1 MPYLLRKQ
9 NIGILA
15 YAIAWLSPAIILVTV
30 QPEIASVI
38 KLILAIGFGV
48 VWHLAFKSYLR
59 SVYWSLFF
67 FMLLPFDLFFFWIYR
82 EPPTTAVLLS
92 VRNTNIG
99 ETMDFMHGRIVLLI
113 SIVAATIGIWL
124 QTVRIAQRGL
134 GSEWRIYNPVTR
146 WTSRAIIASLLGIYA
161 MFTFGISFWNND
173 SPPGSRTSP
182 LTIVDNTI
190 SPPLLKLKGIF
201 PLGRFIS
208 LGEYYRQEAIFQHAQ
223 RWRDRIPF
231 EARQNE
237 APQQRQ
243 IYILV
248 IGETARG
255 DHSYLN
261 GYSRNTSPL
270 LSKQNNLIALHNVIS
285 PWSMTRLS
293 VPTIVTGQ
301 QSSDN
306 GAQLKSI
313 VSAFKESGFKTYWL
327 SNQQDEY
334 GIGYFASEADE
345 KIYLSMSALVQER
358 DGNYDER
365 VLAPLQKL
373 IDKNEP
379 RQFIVV
385 HLLGS
390 HDAYQKRYPQN
401 FDAFQPSLTSKSDL
415 DYHDARNKIE
425 VINSYDNSIRYT
437 DFVLSNIIDI
447 TNKAGGVSALFYSS
461 DHGET
466 LFDGTCQRSGHA
478 SSARQEF
485 VVNAIAWV
493 SDAHRK
499 HWPRKYQNMNDRAAA
514 PLTTEFIFDTLLGLA
529 NITINKSSPQH
540 DLTGPG
546 FQPQERWVNAQ
557 QLTNWDTAGT
567 KGPCNL
573 LTATVQNEVSLSYQ

>member
-1 MPYLLRKQ
+1 MLSRLKKQ
-9 NIGILA
+9 NLGILA
-15 YAIAWLSPAIILVTV
+15 YAIAWLSPAIILVAV
-30 QPEIASVI
+30 QPEIASFI
-38 KLILAIGFGV
+38 KLILAIGFGI

-99 ETMDFMHGRIVLLI
+99 ETIDFMHGRIILLLG
-113 SIVAATIGIWL
+113 IVAATIGIWL
-124 QTVRIAQRGL
+124 QTARLAQQGV
-134 GSEWRIYNPVTR
+134 GSGWRIYNPVTR
-146 WTSRAIIASLLGIYA
+146 WASRSVMVFLLSVYA
-161 MFTFGISFWNND
+161 LFTFGMSLRSDD
-173 SPPGSRTSP
+173 SPLGSQNSP
-182 LTIVDNTI
+182 ITIADNAI
-190 SPPLLKLKGIF
+190 SSSLVKLKGIF
-201 PLGRFIS
+201 PLGRFVS
-208 LGEYYRQEAIFQHAQ
+208 LGEFYRQEAIFRHAQ
-223 RWRDRIPF
+223 QWRNKVPF
-231 EARQNE
+231 NAKQNE
-237 APQQRQ
+237 VPQQRQ

-261 GYSRNTSPL
+261 GYSRDTSPF

-301 QSSDN
+301 QSADN

-373 IDKNEP
+373 IDRKEP

-390 HDAYQKRYPQN
+390 HDAYQKRYPQS
-401 FDAFQPSLTSKSDL
+401 FDAFQPSLTSKPDL
-415 DYHDARNKIE
+415 DYHDARNKAE
-425 VINSYDNSIRYT
+425 VVNTYDNSMRYT
-437 DFVLSNIIDI
+437 DFVLSNIIEI

-466 LFDGTCQRSGHA
+466 LFDGACQRSGHA

-485 VVNAIAWV
+485 AVNAIAWV
-493 SDAHRK
+493 SDEHRK
-499 HWPRKYQNMNDRAAA
+499 HWPHKYQYMNDRAAT

-529 NITINKSSPQH
+529 NITINKASPQH

-573 LTATVQNEVSLSYQ
+573 LRATSQQ